1 MEEQMQQQ
9 GCINIGSAS
18 QPEQIMK
25 GVGHETIVKQLRFQE
40 KGDGQPSAHI
50 PSGVVRYYIFNF
62 K

>member
-25 GVGHETIVKQLRFQE
+25 VVLHETIVRQVHFQE
-40 KGDGQPSAHI
+40 KVDGQPGAHI
-50 PSGVVRYYIFNF
+50 LSGVVF
-62 K
+62 